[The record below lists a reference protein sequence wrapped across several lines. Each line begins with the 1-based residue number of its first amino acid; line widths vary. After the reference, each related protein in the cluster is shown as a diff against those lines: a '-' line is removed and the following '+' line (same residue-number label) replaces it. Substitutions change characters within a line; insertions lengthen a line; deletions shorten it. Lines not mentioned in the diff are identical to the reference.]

1 MAPIVNF
8 QLNLFFLKPVKV
20 VGQLVELVLR
30 GGGGGG
36 GGGGMR
42 EIGKHPQSGP
52 GLLCR

>member
-8 QLNLFFLKPVKV
+8 QLNLIFLKPVKV
-20 VGQLVELVLR
+20 VGQLR

-36 GGGGMR
+36 GGGGGRR